1 MFFSNVHKIRNVL
14 HNINGGKTMNEEN
27 EINVLDELC
36 KGACMGMDA
45 IHFIIDKVEDQALKK
60 ELDIQYSKYQ
70 NIHNE
75 ILEGRGRILKHNSF
89 GTIIPF
95 LGIYLTEIDVH
106 MYIINN
112 QRGILKPYVS

>member
-1 MFFSNVHKIRNVL
+1 MF
-14 HNINGGKTMNEEN
+14 E
-27 EINVLDELC
+27 
-36 KGACMGMDA
+36 
-45 IHFIIDKVEDQALKK
+45 
-60 ELDIQYSKYQ
+60 

-89 GTIIPF
+89 GTTISF
-95 LGIYLTEIDVH
+95 LGIYLTDIDVH